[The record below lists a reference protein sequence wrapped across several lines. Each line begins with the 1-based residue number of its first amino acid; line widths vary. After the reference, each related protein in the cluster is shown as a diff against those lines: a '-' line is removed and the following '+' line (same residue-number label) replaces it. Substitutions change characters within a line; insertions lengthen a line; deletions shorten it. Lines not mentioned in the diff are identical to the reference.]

1 MPPVRLCREV
11 LGYGCNTG
19 KLNRL
24 PGALLPWYRE
34 NRRVLPWREQ
44 VSAYRTW
51 VSEIMLQQTRVA
63 AVIPY
68 FSGSWRRTRRWRLWP
83 PATRGS

>member
-1 MPPVRLCREV
+1 MDAIQE
-11 LGYGCNTG
+11 

-24 PGALLPWYRE
+24 PGALLSWYRE
-34 NRRVLPWREQ
+34 KRRVLPWREQ

-63 AVIPY
+63 AVIP
-68 FSGSWRRTRRWRLWP
+68 
-83 PATRGS
+83 